1 MSNKINQISS
11 SKNYGDTTLKDLV
24 DQPYRYGFKTDIET
38 EDFPRGLD
46 ETIVTLIS
54 QKGVSLLFSWNLD
67 CELTK
72 LGLVC
77 LHQSGLV

>member
-38 EDFPRGLD
+38 EDFPRGLN
-46 ETIVTLIS
+46 ESIVTLIY
-54 QKGVSLLFSWNLD
+54 KF
-67 CELTK
+67 
-72 LGLVC
+72 
-77 LHQSGLV
+77 